1 MGGRRL
7 IAPPPYHA
15 AALPRRFIY
24 CIPMSTPIMP
34 ADRWGERL
42 IRRLG
47 LWSAVAVLVGS
58 TIGSGIF
65 RTPASV
71 AQRIDDVPLFL
82 LAWVLGGVV
91 VLCGALTYSELAAA
105 FPRSGG
111 VYVFL
116 RESFGPL
123 PAFLFAWAELWIIR
137 PGAFGAIG
145 ITASAYTLRTLGA
158 DPAAVAAVV
167 GPIEI
172 RAEQV
177 LGAGYILVV
186 GTVNY
191 FGIHRGAVLQ
201 NLSTVFKVG
210 ALVLLVLVGFMLG
223 TPSEPSAGGAGGIF
237 GQRASVG
244 LSPFL
249 LAMVA
254 ILWAYDG
261 WADLAFVGGEVQ
273 SPQKTLPRALLIG
286 TSIVVVLYLAA
297 NLVYL
302 HLIPIQEMKQA
313 ELVAADVARLTV
325 GAVGVVIVSGA
336 IAVSTFGT
344 LNGSMMTAP
353 RIFFAAAEDGLF
365 PKAIARVDPRTT
377 APTGAIVLMT
387 VMGMI
392 FILVR
397 TFTALADQFII
408 GIWPF
413 YALAVAGV
421 FVLRR
426 TRPRLERPYKTWGY
440 PVVPLVF
447 LAGALFLLGN
457 YLVSETGAFA
467 VDIGIILTGIPA
479 YLWWIRTQ
487 RVRPPIRPET
497 T

>member
-1 MGGRRL
+1 
-7 IAPPPYHA
+7 
-15 AALPRRFIY
+15 
-24 CIPMSTPIMP
+24 MP

-65 RTPASV
+65 RTPAGV
-71 AQRIDDVPLFL
+71 AQKIDDVPLFL
-82 LAWVLGGVV
+82 LAWVVGGVV

-111 VYVFL
+111 MYVFV
-116 RESFGPL
+116 RESFGKL
-123 PAFLFAWAELWIIR
+123 SAFLFVWAELWVIR

-158 DPAAVAAVV
+158 DPAAIAASI
-167 GPIEI
+167 GPVDI
-172 RAEQV
+172 RAEQL
-177 LGAGYILVV
+177 LGAGYILLV
-186 GTVNY
+186 GTVNF

-210 ALVLLVLVGFMLG
+210 ALALLVVVGFALG
-223 TPSEPSAGGAGGIF
+223 RPSPDLPEGGILA
-237 GQRASVG
+237 QRAVVG

-261 WADLAFVGGEVQ
+261 WADLAFVGGEVLH
-273 SPQKTLPRALLIG
+273 PQKTLPRALLIG
-286 TSIVVVLYLAA
+286 TLTVVVLYLAA

-302 HLIPIQEMKQA
+302 YLIPIQQMKTA
-313 ELVAADVARLTV
+313 ELVAADVARLV
-325 GAVGVVIVSGA
+325 IGPAGVVVVSAA

-353 RIFFAAAEDGLF
+353 RIFFAAAEDGLI
-365 PKAIARVDPRTT
+365 PAAIARVDPKNH
-377 APTGAIVLMT
+377 APTAAVVLMT
-387 VMGMI
+387 VMGTI
-392 FILVR
+392 FILIR

-426 TRPRLERPYKTWGY
+426 TRPRLDRPYRTWGY
-440 PVVPLVF
+440 PFVPLVF
-447 LAGALFLLGN
+447 LVAALFLLGN
-457 YLVSETGAFA
+457 YLVRETLSFA
-467 VDIGIILTGIPA
+467 VDVGIILSGVPA
-479 YLWWIRTQ
+479 YLLWMRWRN
-487 RVRPPIRPET
+487 RAPPPAISAT
-497 T
+497 

>member
-1 MGGRRL
+1 
-7 IAPPPYHA
+7 
-15 AALPRRFIY
+15 
-24 CIPMSTPIMP
+24 MSVPLMP

-82 LAWVLGGVV
+82 FAWVLGAIV

-111 VYVFL
+111 VYVFV
-116 RESFGPL
+116 RESFGRM
-123 PAFLFAWAELWIIR
+123 PAFLFAWAELWVIR
-137 PGAFGAIG
+137 PGAYGAIG
-145 ITASAYTLRTLGA
+145 ITASAYTLRTFGL
-158 DPAAVAAVV
+158 DPAAIVMGL
-167 GPIEI
+167 GPIDI
-172 RAEQV
+172 RAEQL
-177 LGAGYILVV
+177 LGAGYIVLV

-210 ALVLLVLVGFMLG
+210 ALALLVVLGFALG
-223 TPSEPSAGGAGGIF
+223 TRSTALPEGGIF
-237 GQRASVG
+237 AQRAAVG

-261 WADLAFVGGEVQ
+261 WADLAFVGGEVRE
-273 SPQKTLPRALLIG
+273 PQQTLPRALLIG
-286 TSIVVVLYLAA
+286 TASVVVLYLGA

-302 HLIPIQEMKQA
+302 HLIPMQGMKQA
-313 ELVAADVARLTV
+313 ELVAADVARLLV
-325 GAVGVVIVSGA
+325 GPAGVVAISAV

-353 RIFFAAAEDGLF
+353 RIFFAAAEDRVL
-365 PKAIARVDPRTT
+365 PQAIARIDPRTSSPT
-377 APTGAIVLMT
+377 AAVLLMMA
-387 VMGMI
+387 MGVI

-397 TFTALADQFII
+397 TFNDLAEQFII

-426 TRPRLERPYKTWGY
+426 T
-440 PVVPLVF
+440 
-447 LAGALFLLGN
+447 
-457 YLVSETGAFA
+457 
-467 VDIGIILTGIPA
+467 
-479 YLWWIRTQ
+479 
-487 RVRPPIRPET
+487 
-497 T
+497 

>member
-1 MGGRRL
+1 
-7 IAPPPYHA
+7 
-15 AALPRRFIY
+15 
-24 CIPMSTPIMP
+24 MP

-42 IRRLG
+42 TRRLG

-82 LAWVLGGVV
+82 LAWVVGAVV

-111 VYVFL
+111 VYVFV
-116 RESFGPL
+116 RESFGRL
-123 PAFLFAWAELWIIR
+123 PAFLFAWAELWVIR
-137 PGAFGAIG
+137 PGAYGAIG
-145 ITASAYTLRTLGA
+145 ITASAYTLRTLGL
-158 DPAAVAAVV
+158 DPSGVISTL

-172 RAEQV
+172 RAEQL
-177 LGAGYILVV
+177 LGAGYIIIV
-186 GTVNY
+186 GGVNY

-210 ALVLLVLVGFMLG
+210 ALALLVIVGFAFG
-223 TPSEPSAGGAGGIF
+223 SEAANLPAGGMFA
-237 GQRASVG
+237 QRAAVG

-261 WADLAFVGGEVQ
+261 WADLAFVGGEVVN
-273 SPQKTLPRALLIG
+273 PQKILPRALLIG
-286 TSIVVVLYLAA
+286 TGTVVVLYLSA

-302 HLIPIQEMKQA
+302 YLIPIEQMKHA
-313 ELVAADVARLTV
+313 ELVAADVAKLV
-325 GAVGVVIVSGA
+325 IGPAGVVVVSAA

-353 RIFFAAAEDGLF
+353 RIFFAAAEDNLF
-365 PKAIARVDPRTT
+365 PRVIARVDPRNH
-377 APTGAIVLMT
+377 APTAAVVLMT
-387 VMGMI
+387 VMGVI

-426 TRPRLERPYKTWGY
+426 TRPGLERPYRTWGY
-440 PVVPLVF
+440 PLVPLVF
-447 LAGALFLLGN
+447 LVAALFLLGN
-457 YLVSETGAFA
+457 YLVRETASFA
-467 VDIGIILTGIPA
+467 VDIGIILSGVPA
-479 YLWWIRTQ
+479 YILWEQFRRWRGVSIG
-487 RVRPPIRPET
+487 
-497 T
+497 

>member
-1 MGGRRL
+1 MSGPL
-7 IAPPPYHA
+7 TPP
-15 AALPRRFIY
+15 
-24 CIPMSTPIMP
+24 P

-42 IRRLG
+42 QRRLG

-82 LAWVLGGVV
+82 LAWVVGAVV

-111 VYVFL
+111 VYVFV
-116 RESFGPL
+116 RESFGRL
-123 PAFLFAWAELWIIR
+123 PAFLFAWAELWVIR
-137 PGAFGAIG
+137 PGAYGAIG
-145 ITASAYTLRTLGA
+145 ITASAYTLRTLGL
-158 DPAAVAAVV
+158 DPAAIVAAL
-167 GPIEI
+167 GPLEI
-172 RAEQV
+172 RAEQL
-177 LGAGYILVV
+177 LGAGYIVLV

-201 NLSTVFKVG
+201 NLSTAFKVG
-210 ALVLLVLVGFMLG
+210 ALALLILVGFALG
-223 TPSEPSAGGAGGIF
+223 SPSADLPAGGIF
-237 GQRASVG
+237 AQRAAVG
-244 LSPFL
+244 LSSFL

-261 WADLAFVGGEVQ
+261 WADLAFVGGEVKE
-273 SPQKTLPRALLIG
+273 PQTILPRALLIG
-286 TSIVVVLYLAA
+286 TATVVVLYLGA

-302 HLIPIQEMKQA
+302 YLIPIEQMKHA
-313 ELVAADVARLTV
+313 ELVAADVARLV
-325 GAVGVVIVSGA
+325 IGPAGVVVVSAA

-365 PKAIARVDPRTT
+365 PRFIARVDPKNH
-377 APTGAIVLMT
+377 APTAAVVLMT

-426 TRPRLERPYKTWGY
+426 TRPQLERPYRTWGY

-447 LAGALFLLGN
+447 LVAALFLLGN
-457 YLVSETGAFA
+457 YLVRETASFA
-467 VDIGIILTGIPA
+467 VDIGIILSGVPA
-479 YLWWIRTQ
+479 YLLWEQFR
-487 RVRPPIRPET
+487 RPAVPPDNSGR
-497 T
+497 

>member
-1 MGGRRL
+1 
-7 IAPPPYHA
+7 
-15 AALPRRFIY
+15 
-24 CIPMSTPIMP
+24 MP

-42 IRRLG
+42 VRRLG

-65 RTPASV
+65 RTPAGV
-71 AQRIDDVPLFL
+71 AQKIDDVPLFL
-82 LAWVLGGVV
+82 LAWVVGGVV

-111 VYVFL
+111 VYVFV
-116 RESFGPL
+116 RESFGKL
-123 PAFLFAWAELWIIR
+123 PAFLFVWAELWVIR

-158 DPAAVAAVV
+158 DPAAIAASI
-167 GPIEI
+167 GPLDI
-172 RAEQV
+172 RAEQL
-177 LGAGYILVV
+177 LGAGYILLV

-210 ALVLLVLVGFMLG
+210 ALALLVVVGFALG
-223 TPSEPSAGGAGGIF
+223 SPSADIPPGGIF
-237 GQRASVG
+237 TQRAAVG
-244 LSPFL
+244 LSAFL

-261 WADLAFVGGEVQ
+261 WADLAFVGGEVRE
-273 SPQKTLPRALLIG
+273 PQKTLPRALLIG
-286 TSIVVVLYLAA
+286 TGIVVVLYIAA

-302 HLIPIQEMKQA
+302 YLIPIQQMKGA
-313 ELVAADVARLTV
+313 ELVAADVARLV
-325 GAVGVVIVSGA
+325 IGPAGVVIVSAA

-353 RIFFAAAEDGLF
+353 RIFFAAAEDGLI
-365 PKAIARVDPRTT
+365 PETIARVDPKNH
-377 APTGAIVLMT
+377 APTAAVVLMT
-387 VMGMI
+387 VMGTI
-392 FILVR
+392 FILIR

-426 TRPRLERPYKTWGY
+426 TQPDLERPYRTWGY
-440 PVVPLVF
+440 PFVPLVF
-447 LAGALFLLGN
+447 LVAALFLLGN
-457 YLVSETGAFA
+457 YLVRETTSF
-467 VDIGIILTGIPA
+467 VIDIGIILSGVPA
-479 YLWWIRTQ
+479 YLAWQ
-487 RVRPPIRPET
+487 RRRPRQSPGSIPNQ
-497 T
+497 

>member
-1 MGGRRL
+1 
-7 IAPPPYHA
+7 
-15 AALPRRFIY
+15 
-24 CIPMSTPIMP
+24 MP

-65 RTPASV
+65 RTPAGV

-82 LAWVLGGVV
+82 LAWVLGALV

-111 VYVFL
+111 VYVFV
-116 RESFGPL
+116 REAFGPL

-167 GPIEI
+167 GPVEI
-172 RAEQV
+172 RAEQL
-177 LGAGYILVV
+177 LGAGYILLV
-186 GTVNY
+186 GGVNY
-191 FGIHRGAVLQ
+191 FGIHRGAILQ

-210 ALVLLVLVGFMLG
+210 ALALLVVVGFALG
-223 TPSEPSAGGAGGIF
+223 QPAEPISGGILS
-237 GQRASVG
+237 QRAHVG

-273 SPQKTLPRALLIG
+273 RPQKNLPRALLIG
-286 TSIVVVLYLAA
+286 TSIVVVLYLTA

-302 HLIPIQEMKQA
+302 HLLPIQQMKHA

-325 GAVGVVIVSGA
+325 GPAGVVIVSAA

-365 PKAIARVDPRTT
+365 PNAIARVDPRTSS
-377 APTGAIVLMT
+377 PVGAIVLMT

-426 TRPRLERPYKTWGY
+426 TRPRLERPYRTWGY
-440 PVVPLVF
+440 PFVPLGF
-447 LAGALFLLGN
+447 LAGALLLLGN
-457 YLVSETGAFA
+457 YLVSETAAFA
-467 VDIGIILTGIPA
+467 IDIGIILSGIPA
-479 YLWWIRTQ
+479 YLWWKRMQ
-487 RVRPPIRPET
+487 RVRPPITSATP
-497 T
+497 

>member
-1 MGGRRL
+1 
-7 IAPPPYHA
+7 
-15 AALPRRFIY
+15 
-24 CIPMSTPIMP
+24 MSGPLTSPP

-42 IRRLG
+42 QRRLG

-82 LAWVLGGVV
+82 LAWVVGAVV

-105 FPRSGG
+105 FPRSGI
-111 VYVFL
+111 VYVFV
-116 RESFGPL
+116 RDSFGRL
-123 PAFLFAWAELWIIR
+123 PAFLFVWAELWVIR

-145 ITASAYTLRTLGA
+145 ITASAYTLRTLGH
-158 DPAAVAAVV
+158 DPAAIVATL
-167 GPIEI
+167 GPLDI
-172 RAEQV
+172 RAEQL
-177 LGAGYILVV
+177 LGAGYILLV
-186 GTVNY
+186 GTVNF
-191 FGIHRGAVLQ
+191 FGIHRGAILQ
-201 NLSTVFKVG
+201 NLSTAFKVG
-210 ALVLLVLVGFMLG
+210 ALALLIVLGFALG
-223 TPSEPSAGGAGGIF
+223 SQSAGLPQGGIF
-237 GQRASVG
+237 AQRAHVG
-244 LSPFL
+244 LSSFL

-261 WADLAFVGGEVQ
+261 WADLAFVGGEVRD
-273 SPQKTLPRALLIG
+273 PQKILPRALLIG
-286 TSIVVVLYLAA
+286 TATVVVLYLGA

-302 HLIPIQEMKQA
+302 YLIPIEQMKHA
-313 ELVAADVARLTV
+313 ELVAADVAQLV
-325 GAVGVVIVSGA
+325 IGPAGVVVVSAA

-365 PKAIARVDPRTT
+365 PRFIARVDPKNH
-377 APTGAIVLMT
+377 APTAAVVLMT

-392 FILVR
+392 FIFVR

-426 TRPRLERPYKTWGY
+426 TRPQLERPYLTWGY

-447 LAGALFLLGN
+447 LVAALFLIG
-457 YLVSETGAFA
+457 YFLVCQTAILA
-467 VDIGIILTGIPA
+467 IDIGIILSGVPA
-479 YLWWIRTQ
+479 YLLWEQFR
-487 RVRPPIRPET
+487 RPAV
-497 T
+497 

>member
-1 MGGRRL
+1 MS
-7 IAPPPYHA
+7 APLMPP
-15 AALPRRFIY
+15 
-24 CIPMSTPIMP
+24 P

-65 RTPASV
+65 RTPAGV

-82 LAWVLGGVV
+82 LAWIVGGVV

-111 VYVFL
+111 VYVFV
-116 RESFGPL
+116 RESFGRV
-123 PAFLFAWAELWIIR
+123 PAFLFVWAELWVIR

-145 ITASAYTLRTLGA
+145 ITASAYTLRTLGH
-158 DPAAVAAVV
+158 DPAAIVAAL
-167 GPIEI
+167 GPIDI
-172 RAEQV
+172 RAEQL
-177 LGAGYILVV
+177 LGAGYIILV

-201 NLSTVFKVG
+201 NLSTVFKVA
-210 ALVLLVLVGFMLG
+210 ALALLILVGFALG
-223 TPSEPSAGGAGGIF
+223 SQSAELPAGGILA
-237 GQRASVG
+237 QRAPVA
-244 LSPFL
+244 LSAFL

-261 WADLAFVGGEVQ
+261 WADLAFVGGEVRD
-273 SPQKTLPRALLIG
+273 PQKTLPRALLIG
-286 TSIVVVLYLAA
+286 TATVVVLYLGA

-302 HLIPIQEMKQA
+302 YLIPIGQMKHA
-313 ELVAADVARLTV
+313 ELVAADVAQLV
-325 GAVGVVIVSGA
+325 IGPAGVVVVSAA

-353 RIFFAAAEDGLF
+353 RIFFAAAEDGLL
-365 PKAIARVDPRTT
+365 PGPLARVDPRTH
-377 APTGAIVLMT
+377 APTAAVLLMT
-387 VMGMI
+387 VMGVI

-426 TRPRLERPYKTWGY
+426 TRPDLERPYRTWGFPY
-440 PVVPLVF
+440 VPVVFLV
-447 LAGALFLLGN
+447 AALFLLGN
-457 YLVSETGAFA
+457 YLVRETVSFA
-467 VDIGIILTGIPA
+467 IDIGIILTGVPA
-479 YLWWIRTQ
+479 YILWEQFRRRRSTAG
-487 RVRPPIRPET
+487 
-497 T
+497 

>member
-1 MGGRRL
+1 M
-7 IAPPPYHA
+7 PP
-15 AALPRRFIY
+15 
-24 CIPMSTPIMP
+24 S

-42 IRRLG
+42 QRRLG

-82 LAWVLGGVV
+82 LAWVVGAVV

-111 VYVFL
+111 VYVFV
-116 RESFGPL
+116 RESFGRL
-123 PAFLFAWAELWIIR
+123 PAFLFAWAELWVIR
-137 PGAFGAIG
+137 PGAYGAIG
-145 ITASAYTLRTLGA
+145 ITASAYTLRTLGL
-158 DPAAVAAVV
+158 DPAAIIAAI
-167 GPIEI
+167 GPVDI
-172 RAEQV
+172 RAEQL
-177 LGAGYILVV
+177 LGAGYIVLV

-210 ALVLLVLVGFMLG
+210 ALALLVLVGFALG
-223 TPSEPSAGGAGGIF
+223 SPSADLPAGGIF
-237 GQRASVG
+237 AQRASVG
-244 LSPFL
+244 LSSFL

-261 WADLAFVGGEVQ
+261 WADLAFVGGEVKD
-273 SPQKTLPRALLIG
+273 PQKTLPRALLIG
-286 TSIVVVLYLAA
+286 TATVVVLYLSA

-302 HLIPIQEMKQA
+302 YLIPIEQMKHA
-313 ELVAADVARLTV
+313 ELVAADVARLV
-325 GAVGVVIVSGA
+325 IGPAGVVVVSAA

-353 RIFFAAAEDGLF
+353 RIFFAAAEDGLMPRF
-365 PKAIARVDPRTT
+365 IARVDPKNH
-377 APTGAIVLMT
+377 APTAAVVLMT
-387 VMGMI
+387 VMGMM

-426 TRPRLERPYKTWGY
+426 TRPGLERPYRTWGY
-440 PVVPLVF
+440 PFVPAVF
-447 LAGALFLLGN
+447 LVAALFLLGN
-457 YLVSETGAFA
+457 YLVRETTSFA
-467 VDIGIILTGIPA
+467 VDIGIILTGVPV
-479 YLWWIRTQ
+479 YLWLARREGRAPPAAIS
-487 RVRPPIRPET
+487 VR
-497 T
+497 

>member
-1 MGGRRL
+1 
-7 IAPPPYHA
+7 
-15 AALPRRFIY
+15 
-24 CIPMSTPIMP
+24 MP

-65 RTPASV
+65 RTPAGV
-71 AQRIDDVPLFL
+71 ARLVDDVPLFL
-82 LAWVLGGVV
+82 LAWVVGAVV

-111 VYVFL
+111 VYVFV

-123 PAFLFAWAELWIIR
+123 PAFLFTWAELLVIR
-137 PGAFGAIG
+137 PGAYGAIG
-145 ITASAYTLRTLGA
+145 ITASAYTLRTLGH
-158 DPAAVAAVV
+158 DPAGVMAHL
-167 GPIEI
+167 GPLSIS
-172 RAEQV
+172 AEQL
-177 LGAGYILVV
+177 LGAGYIVLV
-186 GTVNY
+186 GIVNY
-191 FGIHRGAVLQ
+191 FGIHRGAVVQ
-201 NLSTVFKVG
+201 NLSTILKVG
-210 ALVLLVLVGFMLG
+210 ALVVLVFAGLTLG
-223 TPSEPSAGGAGGIF
+223 DANAAVPNMIA
-237 GQRASVG
+237 QRAHVG

-273 SPQKTLPRALLIG
+273 RPQKTLPQALLIG
-286 TSIVVVLYLAA
+286 TATVVVLYLGA

-302 HLIPIQEMKQA
+302 HLIPIQEMKHA
-313 ELVAADVARLTV
+313 ELVAADVARLLV
-325 GAVGVVIVSGA
+325 GPAGVVGISAV

-353 RIFFAAAEDGLF
+353 RIFFAAAEDGML
-365 PKAIARVDPRTT
+365 PQALARIDPRTSSPT
-377 APTGAIVLMT
+377 AAVLLMI
-387 VMGMI
+387 VMGVI

-397 TFTALADQFII
+397 TFNDLAEQFII

-426 TRPRLERPYKTWGY
+426 TRPRLERPYMTWGY
-440 PVVPLVF
+440 PLVPVVF
-447 LAGALFLLGN
+447 LVAALFVLGN
-457 YLVSETGAFA
+457 YLVSETLKFA
-467 VDIGIILTGIPA
+467 VDIGIIATGVPVYLVIRRYQRRAPPPA
-479 YLWWIRTQ
+479 IL
-487 RVRPPIRPET
+487 VRDNK
-497 T
+497 